1 MNLLIRYLTSLATHS
16 SHARKGVA
24 ASEEM
29 RKASRLLRREVG
41 APSGDHPPEPRGRK
55 TPKMS
60 MDDGGRDSIMAD
72 RIARAHNGAQPLT
85 FETRVDERDLRERE
99 T

>member
-41 APSGDHPPEPRGRK
+41 APSGDHPPVVAKPRSA
-55 TPKMS
+55 KMS
-60 MDDGGRDSIMAD
+60 MAGRDSIMAD

>member
-60 MDDGGRDSIMAD
+60 TVEEQEEIASWPTESRALTMAL
-72 RIARAHNGAQPLT
+72 NL
-85 FETRVDERDLRERE
+85 
-99 T
+99 